1 MESDKK
7 QDTYDSIEKA
17 YDCLLSRYSSKIQEH
32 GGNASLINS
41 FAPQSLEE
49 CAWRKQEGESRPQ
62 LRELLVQEGNR
73 SKLLELTPLRGGDTP
88 ESVPPSCLSHY

>member
-17 YDCLLSRYSSKIQEH
+17 YDGLLSRYSSKIQEH

-88 ESVPPSCLSHY
+88 ESVPPRV

>member
-1 MESDKK
+1 MESNKK
-7 QDTYDSIEKA
+7 QDANDSIEKA
-17 YDCLLSRYSSKIQEH
+17 YDCLLSRYPSNTRAWRQCKSH
-32 GGNASLINS
+32 RL

>member
-1 MESDKK
+1 MESNKS
-7 QDTYDSIEKA
+7 QDANDSIEKA

-73 SKLLELTPLRGGDTP
+73 SKLLELNPYEAEDSGDSP
-88 ESVPPSCLSHY
+88 ESVPPCV